1 MMNKLIIVFL
11 LSVLCAFGK
20 GEVPNIEIKTKG
32 LVCSSCGI
40 GIKKHFGRLAS
51 IKKVTIDDKKHM
63 TYLFLNKDK
72 RISDK
77 LIHITMEKAG
87 YEAGKIIRKT
97 P

>member
-1 MMNKLIIVFL
+1 MSAL
-11 LSVLCAFGK
+11 LCFGK
-20 GEVPNIEIKTKG
+20 GETPDIEIKTKG

-40 GIKKHFGRLAS
+40 GIKKHFGKLDS
-51 IKKVTIDDKKHM
+51 VKKATIDEKKHV

-77 LIHITMEKAG
+77 LIRITMEKAG